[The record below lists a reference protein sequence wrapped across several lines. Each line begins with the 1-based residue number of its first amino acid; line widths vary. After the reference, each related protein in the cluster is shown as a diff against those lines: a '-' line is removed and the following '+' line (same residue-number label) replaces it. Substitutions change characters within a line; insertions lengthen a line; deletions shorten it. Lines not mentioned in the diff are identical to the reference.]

1 MKKTVLIILLCCIIS
16 SCSKTKFVTYHFF
29 SLGTIINITIQEK
42 YAKYLPEIN
51 KYINQLSD
59 IILADEKKINTSPV
73 NEKINISKETIE
85 IYKKSIF
92 YYNIS
97 QKYDPS
103 SYTVASLYGFPE
115 RKYHIPAEKDIIYA
129 KSNAGFDKLVLNNNY
144 FIKKSNL
151 LIDFSANAKGYIV
164 DKTAEYMKNLSID
177 NFIINAGGDL
187 YVSGK
192 KNKEYFNTGITN
204 PDNKTMPLSI
214 VNIENMALAT
224 SGNYER
230 YFIENNKYINHIFE
244 GITFEPVNNYKSV
257 SIIAENTE
265 KADGFAT
272 LFYLLNINETTNY
285 CKKFNIAVLI
295 LTNNNKIVKLCNWE
309 KYEKL

>member
-16 SCSKTKFVTYHFF
+16 ACSKEKFVTYHFF
-29 SLGTIINITIQEK
+29 SLGTIIDITIQEK
-42 YAKYLPEIN
+42 YAEYLPEIN
-51 KYINQLSD
+51 KYINHLSE
-59 IILADEKKINTSPV
+59 IILLDEKKINTAYI
-73 NEKINISKETIE
+73 NEKINVSKETID
-85 IYKKSIF
+85 IYRKSVF

-97 QKYDPS
+97 KKFDPS
-103 SYTVASLYGFPE
+103 SYTTSSLYGFPE
-115 RKYHIPAEKDIIYA
+115 GPYHIPAEKDIIYA
-129 KSNAGFDKLVLNNNY
+129 KSNAGFDNLLLNNNY

-151 LIDFSANAKGYIV
+151 LVDFSANAKGYIV
-164 DKTAEYMKNLSID
+164 DKTVEYIKSLSIH

-192 KNKEYFNTGITN
+192 KNKEYFNTGIID
-204 PDNKTMPLSI
+204 PDNRNMMLNTI
-214 VNIENMALAT
+214 NIENMALAT

-230 YFIENNKYINHIFE
+230 YFTENDKYINHIFE

-257 SIIAENTE
+257 SVIAENTE

-272 LFYLLNINETTNY
+272 LFYLLDINDITNY

-295 LTNNNKIVKLCNWE
+295 LTNNHKIVKLCNWE

>member
-1 MKKTVLIILLCCIIS
+1 MKKAVFIILLCCIVS
-16 SCSKTKFVTYHFF
+16 ACSKDKFVTYHFF
-29 SLGTIINITIQEK
+29 ALGTIIDITIQEK
-42 YAKYLPEIN
+42 YAAYLPEIN
-51 KYINQLSD
+51 KYINDLSK
-59 IILADEKKINTSPV
+59 IILADEQNINTAHI
-73 NEKINISKETIE
+73 NEKINISNNTID
-85 IYKKSIF
+85 IYKRSVF

-97 QKYDPS
+97 KKYDPS
-103 SYTVASLYGFPE
+103 SYTVSSLYGFPE
-115 RKYHIPAEKDIIYA
+115 GPYKIPAEKDIVFA
-129 KSNAGFDKLVLNNNY
+129 KSNAGFDKLILNSDSI
-144 FIKKSNL
+144 IKKSNL

-164 DKTAEYMKNLSID
+164 DKTAEYVKNLSID

-187 YVSGK
+187 YIAGK
-192 KNKEYFNTGITN
+192 KDKEYFNTGIIN
-204 PDNKTMPLSI
+204 PDNKNIPLSI

-230 YFIENNKYINHIFE
+230 YFVENNKYISHIFE

-257 SIIAENTE
+257 SVIAENTE

-272 LFYLLNINETTNY
+272 LFYLLDINDITNY
-285 CKKFNIAVLI
+285 CKKFDIAVLI

>member
-1 MKKTVLIILLCCIIS
+1 MKKAVLTIILCCIIS
-16 SCSKTKFVTYHFF
+16 ACSKEKFVTYHFF
-29 SLGTIINITIQEK
+29 SLGTIIDITIQEK
-42 YAKYLPEIN
+42 YADYLPEIN

-59 IILADEKKINTSPV
+59 IILSDEKKINTSPV
-73 NEKINISKETIE
+73 NEKIYISKETIE

-97 QKYDPS
+97 HKYDPS
-103 SYTVASLYGFPE
+103 SYTVSSLYGFPE
-115 RKYHIPAEKDIIYA
+115 GKYHIPAEKDIINA

-144 FIKKSNL
+144 LIKKSSL

-192 KNKEYFNTGITN
+192 KNKRYFNTGITN

-214 VNIENMALAT
+214 VNIENKALAT

-244 GITFEPVNNYKSV
+244 GVTFEPVNNYKSV
-257 SIIAENTE
+257 SVIAENTE

-272 LFYLLNINETTNY
+272 LFYLLDMNEITNY

-295 LTNNNKIVKLCNWE
+295 LTNNHKIVKLCNWE

>member
-1 MKKTVLIILLCCIIS
+1 MKKAVILIILFLIIS
-16 SCSKTKFVTYHFF
+16 ACSKEKFVTYHFF
-29 SLGTIINITIQEK
+29 SLGTIIDITIQEK
-42 YAKYLPEIN
+42 YSKYLPEIN
-51 KYINQLSD
+51 KYINHLSE
-59 IILADEKKINTSPV
+59 IIIIDEKNINTAPA

-85 IYKKSIF
+85 IYKRSAF
-92 YYNIS
+92 YYNLS
-97 QKYDPS
+97 KKYDPS
-103 SYTVASLYGFPE
+103 SYTVSSLYGFPE
-115 RKYHIPAEKDIIYA
+115 GPYHIPDEKILADA
-129 KSNAGFDKLVLNNNY
+129 KSKAGFDKLILNNNY

-164 DKTAEYMKNLSID
+164 DKTAEYMKNFSID

-187 YVSGK
+187 YVAGK
-192 KNKEYFNTGITN
+192 KNKEYFNTGIIN

-230 YFIENNKYINHIFE
+230 YFVENNKYISHIFE

-257 SIIAENTE
+257 SVISNNTE
-265 KADGFAT
+265 QADGFAT
-272 LFYLLNINETTNY
+272 LFYLLDINEITNY

-295 LTNNNKIVKLCNWE
+295 LTNNHKTVKLCNWE

>member
-1 MKKTVLIILLCCIIS
+1 MKKSVVVILLLFIIS
-16 SCSKTKFVTYHFF
+16 ACSKEKFVTYHFF
-29 SLGTIINITIQEK
+29 SLGTIIDITIQEK
-42 YAKYLPEIN
+42 YAGYLPEIN
-51 KYINQLSD
+51 RYINNLSE
-59 IILADEKKINTSPV
+59 IILIDEKKINTSQI
-73 NEKINISKETIE
+73 NEKINLSKETTD
-85 IYKKSIF
+85 IYKRSVF
-92 YYNIS
+92 YYNLS
-97 QKYDPS
+97 KKYDPS
-103 SYTVASLYGFPE
+103 SYTVSSLYGFPE
-115 RKYHIPAEKDIIYA
+115 GPYHLPAEKDLTYA
-129 KSNAGFDKLVLNNNY
+129 KSNAGFEKLVFNDNHVS
-144 FIKKSNL
+144 KKSNL

-164 DKTAEYMKNLSID
+164 DKTAEYMQNLSID

-192 KNKEYFNTGITN
+192 KNKERFNTGIIN

-230 YFIENNKYINHIFE
+230 YFIENNRYISHIFE
-244 GITFEPVNNYKSV
+244 GVTFEPVNNYKSV
-257 SIIAENTE
+257 SVIAENTE

-272 LFYLLNINETTNY
+272 LFYLLDINEITNY

-295 LTNNNKIVKLCNWE
+295 LTNNHKIVKLCNWE

>member
-1 MKKTVLIILLCCIIS
+1 MKKAVLIIILCCIIS
-16 SCSKTKFVTYHFF
+16 SCSKKKFVTYHFF

-42 YAKYLPEIN
+42 YKKYLPEIN
-51 KYINQLSD
+51 KHINQLSD
-59 IILADEKKINTSPV
+59 IILTDEKKINTSPV

-192 KNKEYFNTGITN
+192 KNKEYFNTEITN

-272 LFYLLNINETTNY
+272 LFYLLNINEITNY